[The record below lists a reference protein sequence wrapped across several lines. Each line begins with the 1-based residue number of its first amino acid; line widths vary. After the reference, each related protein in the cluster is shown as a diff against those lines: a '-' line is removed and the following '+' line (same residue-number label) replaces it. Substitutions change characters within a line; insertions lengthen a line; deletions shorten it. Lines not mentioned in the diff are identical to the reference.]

1 MKLMLK
7 ELRKAAGF
15 GSAAAFAERI
25 GQNQNTY
32 ASYEQGRRPL
42 PMDVACDICDVLGCT
57 LDELMGRSVR
67 VEYHYI
73 TLNGISDDGRREVEN
88 FAEYTRQR
96 EVAER
101 ARQNGDTKGQIA

>member
-1 MKLMLK
+1 MRLMLK

-42 PMDVACDICDVLGCT
+42 PIDVACDICDALGCS
-57 LDELMGRSVR
+57 LDELMGRVPHTEYRSVDVSSLSDGGR
-67 VEYHYI
+67 QAVE
-73 TLNGISDDGRREVEN
+73 
-88 FAEYTRQR
+88 
-96 EVAER
+96 EVAEFTRHRELAAR
-101 ARQNGDTKGQIA
+101 ASENGDKKGEVA